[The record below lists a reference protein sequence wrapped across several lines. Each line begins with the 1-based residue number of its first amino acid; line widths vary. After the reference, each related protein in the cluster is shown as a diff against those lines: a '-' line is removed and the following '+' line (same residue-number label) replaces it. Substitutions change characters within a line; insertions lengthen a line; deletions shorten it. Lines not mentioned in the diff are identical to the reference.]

1 MQLHGFLVEFVTP
14 IIKVFQGQRC
24 LKAFFT
30 IPEYDS
36 WMKTQVSTKGLK
48 AKYYKGLGT
57 STAKEAKEYFSA
69 LASHKIEFEF
79 VDSEDMEVIDL
90 AFNKK
95 HADKRKAWL
104 ETYDPVSTFVDHS

>member
-1 MQLHGFLVEFVTP
+1 MKLEGFLVEFVTP

-30 IPEYDS
+30 IPEYES
-36 WMKTQVSTKGLK
+36 WMNEQPNTRGLK

-57 STAKEAKEYFSA
+57 STSKEAKEYFTA
-69 LASHKIEFEF
+69 LASHKIDFEF
-79 VDSEDMEVIDL
+79 VDQEDMDVIDL

-95 HADKRKAWL
+95 MAD
-104 ETYDPVSTFVDHS
+104 